1 MVNTHSINAG
11 KFWCMKVVK
20 SYYSYNS
27 CSDFAKTLT
36 KMCSDSDIATKI
48 SLGKTKSR
56 YMILYGLAPLI
67 I

>member
-36 KMCSDSDIATKI
+36 KMCPDSDIATKI
-48 SLGKTKSR
+48 
-56 YMILYGLAPLI
+56 I
-67 I
+67 